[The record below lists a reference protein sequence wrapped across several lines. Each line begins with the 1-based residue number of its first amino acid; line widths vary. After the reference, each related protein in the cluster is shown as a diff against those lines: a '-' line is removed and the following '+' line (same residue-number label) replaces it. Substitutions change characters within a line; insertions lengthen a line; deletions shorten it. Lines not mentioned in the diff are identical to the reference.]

1 MPEIGLGIGCEQG
14 KDSGVTRECLYW
26 YDKLA
31 NPYLTPEERVKLE
44 VQRAEDATRPAQK
57 LAPKLRE
64 LGIDPETL

>member
-1 MPEIGLGIGCEQG
+1 MTQEW
-14 KDSGVTRECLYW
+14 LYW
-26 YDKLA
+26 YDELG
-31 NPYLTPEERVKLE
+31 NRYLTPEERVKLE